1 MAAEARIQYKIAR
14 SIFGNLFIQRATLL
28 EITPGS
34 SSDKQSQ
41 MTRHSNVQVHRY
53 TTNTVTVWR
62 MMRGKVCRTVISLPT
77 HAHPVSDSD
86 FLVFS
91 VCVSVF
97 MQLCERENKS
107 ECVPDTETLVF
118 SAQAADLS
126 TIISWIV
133 LHAQHLS
140 QTHTNCLFHTHK
152 HSHYI
157 LITVR
162 LMLYSPL

>member
-1 MAAEARIQYKIAR
+1 MP
-14 SIFGNLFIQRATLL
+14 TLQ
-28 EITPGS
+28 EITPGG

-41 MTRHSNVQVHRY
+41 TTQCSNVQAQTYNKYSHCLEDAER
-53 TTNTVTVWR
+53 R
-62 MMRGKVCRTVISLPT
+62 KVCRTVISLPT

-97 MQLCERENKS
+97 MQLCERENKR

-140 QTHTNCLFHTHK
+140 QTHTNWLFHTHTN
-152 HSHYI
+152 SHYI
-157 LITVR
+157 VITVR
-162 LMLYSPL
+162 LMLYSPF